1 MCRDARHDPG
11 SKGLSMSR
19 IAVFGGHGQVALR
32 LVPLLVAAGH
42 EVGSIIRNSA
52 QIDDVADSGATP
64 LVADIEYLDVEKIA
78 ALLDGF
84 DVVVWLAGAGGG
96 DADRTYAVDRD
107 AAIRSMDAAA
117 IAGIERYLM
126 VSYFGAG
133 PDHGVDRGSAF
144 YPYAESKAEADDYLK
159 TTSLSWTILGPS
171 ALTSDPGTG
180 SITTKSAGATGGSV
194 TRDDVAAVIA
204 AAIDNTSTHGRFVEF
219 DNGETP
225 IEDALR

>member
-1 MCRDARHDPG
+1 
-11 SKGLSMSR
+11 MSR

-32 LVPLLVAAGH
+32 LAPLLVARGH
-42 EVGSIIRNSA
+42 EVGSIVRNSA
-52 QIDDVADSGATP
+52 HIDDVADSGATP
-64 LVADIEYLDVEKIA
+64 LVADVEYLDVEKIA
-78 ALLDGF
+78 ALLEGCDA
-84 DVVVWLAGAGGG
+84 VVWLAGAGGG

-117 IAGIERYLM
+117 RAGIERYLM

-133 PDHGVDRGSAF
+133 PDHGVERGNAF

-159 TTSLSWTILGPS
+159 TTSLTWTILGPS

-180 SITTKSAGATGGSV
+180 SIITKSEGATGGSV
-194 TRDDVAAVIA
+194 TRDDVAEVIA
-204 AAIDNTSTHGRFVEF
+204 AAVDNTSTYGRFIEF
-219 DNGETP
+219 DNGDTP